1 MSNLIEDEKLFQND
15 ISMRLVIELL
25 NSKISGYK
33 IESDLGISR
42 SNIAEFRNGKRKVKN
57 MNVKTAYKLSEYAK
71 SIGMK

>member
-25 NSKISGYK
+25 NSNISGYS

-42 SNIAEFRNGKRKVKN
+42 SNISAPRSGKRKIKN
-57 MNVKTAYKLSEYAK
+57 LNVKTAYKLSEYAK
-71 SIGMK
+71 SIGFK